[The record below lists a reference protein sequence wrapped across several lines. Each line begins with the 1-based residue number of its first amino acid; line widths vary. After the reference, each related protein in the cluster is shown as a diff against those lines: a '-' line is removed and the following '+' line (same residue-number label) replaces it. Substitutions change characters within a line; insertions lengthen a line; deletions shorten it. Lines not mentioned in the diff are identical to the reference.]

1 MNVLSEG
8 LNRTWRAA
16 QMYIGFHKDQSGNQ
30 RDAAKLWPPRNGNA
44 SIHRDPAEQEAF
56 VVVKA
61 SDQTENG
68 DVQIKLRPDQI
79 VIRRDPAQGWHGIKV
94 DDHEVAVQ
102 VNGAW
107 IRIKA
112 DGSVSHTHEGALTA
126 IEADGSVIKVTDD
139 VEAIMSGDG
148 VELSRRTPSD
158 FAAIRTDGVVSKARP
173 QG

>member
-1 MNVLSEG
+1 MNALSEG

-30 RDAAKLWPPRNGNA
+30 RDAAKVWPPKNGNA

-79 VIRRDPAQGWHGIKV
+79 VIRRDPAQGWQGIMA
-94 DDHEVAVQ
+94 DDYGITVQ
-102 VNGAW
+102 VNGAR

-112 DGSVSHTHEGALTA
+112 DGSVSQTSEKGLTA
-126 IEADGSVIKVTDD
+126 IEADGSVIKVTEG
-139 VEAIMSGDG
+139 VEAMMSGDG
-148 VELSRRTPSD
+148 VELSRRTASD
-158 FAAIRTDGVVSKARP
+158 FAAIRTDGVISKAR
-173 QG
+173 

>member
-1 MNVLSEG
+1 MNMLSEG
-8 LNRTWRAA
+8 LSRTWRSA
-16 QMYIGFHKDQSGNQ
+16 QMYIGFHRDQSGNH
-30 RDAAKLWPPRNGNA
+30 REAAKLWPPRNGNA

-79 VIRRDPAQGWHGIKV
+79 VLRRDPAQGWQGIKA
-94 DDHEVAVQ
+94 DDYEVAVQ

-112 DGSVSHTHEGALTA
+112 DGSVSHTRDGDLTA
-126 IEADGSVIKVTDD
+126 IEADGSVIKVTDH

-148 VELSRRTPSD
+148 VEMSRRTASD
-158 FAAIRTDGVVSKARP
+158 FAAIRTDGVISKAR
-173 QG
+173 

>member
-1 MNVLSEG
+1 MNVLSES
-8 LNRTWRAA
+8 LSRTWRSA

-30 RDAAKLWPPRNGNA
+30 RDAAKLWPPKNGNA

-79 VIRRDPAQGWHGIKV
+79 VVRRDPAQGWQGIMAY
-94 DDHEVAVQ
+94 DHEVVVL
-102 VNGAW
+102 VNGAR

-112 DGSVSHTHEGALTA
+112 DGSVSHVRDGGLTS
-126 IEADGSVIKVTDD
+126 IEADGSVIKVTEG
-139 VEAIMSGDG
+139 VEAMMSGDG
-148 VELSRRTPSD
+148 VELSRRTVSD
-158 FAAIRTDGVVSKARP
+158 FAAIRTDGVISKAR
-173 QG
+173 